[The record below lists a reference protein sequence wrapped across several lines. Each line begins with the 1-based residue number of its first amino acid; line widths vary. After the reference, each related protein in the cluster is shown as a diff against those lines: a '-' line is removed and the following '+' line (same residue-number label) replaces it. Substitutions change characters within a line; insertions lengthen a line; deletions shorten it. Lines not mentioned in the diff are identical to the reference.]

1 MTPFQLPQPANHA
14 RQLFA
19 EAWSSRVPADTI
31 HPGPRQNRW
40 DRGER
45 VAPLPMAEVPIAA
58 ILHELWRPRGF
69 HPDPLTREPT
79 GTARRAIPSAGGC
92 YPVQVHLVAGD
103 GCDLSP
109 GRFALDP
116 RDASLVRRTGTVQP
130 GRTPRGALVVLGV
143 LPQRTRGKYHHR
155 TPPLLIADTAYAL
168 SGIIH
173 RAAAYG
179 LECERIPAAPDE
191 LARVLGLPTYARW
204 QEVWPGTGP
213 ELLLTALWIRR
224 PRWRANVASKRPG
237 RADASAI
244 LEEIRAET
252 GRPRVETGPRPLP
265 EREPR
270 TDPETA
276 AWADTLDRD
285 FLGSVS
291 APSRARP
298 LHSDVLARRRS
309 LPLHAP
315 GARDAAE
322 AAPERVLTA
331 LASIQVPPACRI
343 ELIGADGLADPSLA
357 ASCAGQH
364 WIRSLHGLVRFHTDR
379 SPTPATVWWASTT
392 AATILYSC
400 LGAGLPLGFRP
411 IGGWH
416 AHPGAPL
423 TLHGLG
429 FRSDPTK
436 GAHGAH

>member
-1 MTPFQLPQPANHA
+1 MTPFQLPPPADHA

-31 HPGPRQNRW
+31 HPGPRQNHW

-45 VAPLPMAEVPIAA
+45 VAPRPLAEVPIAA

-69 HPDPLTREPT
+69 HPDSLTREPT

-109 GRFALDP
+109 GTFALDP
-116 RDASLVRRTGTVQP
+116 QDATLVRRAGMVQP

-179 LECERIPAAPDE
+179 LECERISAAPGE

-213 ELLLTALWIRR
+213 ELLLTALWIGHPNRR
-224 PRWRANVASKRPG
+224 ARAAAERLG
-237 RADASAI
+237 RADASVI
-244 LEEIRAET
+244 LEEMAAET
-252 GRPRVETGPRPLP
+252 GRPRADAGPRPLP
-265 EREPR
+265 ERESH
-270 TDPETA
+270 TDPETV
-276 AWADTLDRD
+276 AWVDTLDRD

-291 APSRARP
+291 APSPVHP
-298 LHSDVLARRRS
+298 LASDALARRRS

-315 GARDAAE
+315 EAPDAAQV
-322 AAPERVLTA
+322 ATERVLTA
-331 LASIQVPPACRI
+331 LASIQPPPDCRI
-343 ELIGADGLADPSLA
+343 EVIGTDGLADPSLA

-379 SPTPATVWWASTT
+379 SPTPATVWWASTS

-411 IGGWH
+411 IGSWH
-416 AHPGAPL
+416 AHPGTPL

-429 FRSDPTK
+429 FRSEQSK